1 MLRIV
6 SHIEQLLWMHDC
18 VIIPGIGGF
27 VFEYRAAGIGEQSGL
42 FVPPQ
47 KEALFNPTLC
57 HNDGLLAESYMKAY
71 GVEYAQAQERIE
83 SDIRELKETLFAQR
97 SISLG
102 TTGKLSVS
110 EEGNIVFEHSEV
122 LPFDPAS
129 YGLGE
134 FRVPTL
140 AALMQEQEAA
150 RSGKKG
156 DDREKDTIY
165 IPVSVRF
172 LRTVVASAAAV
183 ALFLLVSTPVKDVDT
198 GAYTASF
205 IPSEVVLAKE
215 IPSVESVPAPAV
227 TAAVRPEAENEK
239 NVAPVQV
246 ASAEAVSA
254 PVTKKTKYY
263 HVVIGSFPS
272 RPKADQFLGRV
283 DKSRYGAAGIVE
295 RNGKIRVYAARF
307 TGREEAENYMNRL
320 RNGEY
325 KDAWLFISR

>member
-6 SHIEQLLWMHDC
+6 SHIEQLLWVHDC

-42 FVPPQ
+42 FVPPR

-57 HNDGLLAESYMKAY
+57 HNDGLLAESYMKTY
-71 GVEYAQAQERIE
+71 GLEYAQALEKIE
-83 SDIRELKETLFAQR
+83 DDIRVLKETLAAQG

-102 TTGKLSVS
+102 TTGCLRMG
-110 EEGNIVFEHSEV
+110 EEGNIVFEHSDT
-122 LPFDPAS
+122 LPFDLAS

-134 FRVPTL
+134 FRMPTL
-140 AALMQEQEAA
+140 ALLMQEQQARPAKKEAG
-150 RSGKKG
+150 RK
-156 DDREKDTIY
+156 KDTIY

-205 IPSEVVLAKE
+205 IPSEVVLTKE
-215 IPSVESVPAPAV
+215 APAVESVPVAATTTTVLPETTTDESMAPAPV
-227 TAAVRPEAENEK
+227 VAAE
-239 NVAPVQV
+239 
-246 ASAEAVSA
+246 SVSA
-254 PVTKKTKYY
+254 PVAKKVKYY
-263 HVVIGSFPS
+263 HVVIGSFPN
-272 RPKADQFLGRV
+272 RLKADQFFGRM
-283 DKSRYGAAGIVE
+283 DKSRYREAGIVE
-295 RNGKIRVYAARF
+295 RNGKARVYAARF
-307 TGREEAENYMNRL
+307 TGRNEAETYMNRL

>member
-57 HNDGLLAESYMKAY
+57 HNDGLLAESYMKTY
-71 GVEYAQAQERIE
+71 GMEYAQAQERIAD
-83 SDIRELKETLFAQR
+83 DIRELKETLLEQG
-97 SISLG
+97 SISLR
-102 TTGKLSVS
+102 TAGKLLVN
-110 EEGNIVFEHSEV
+110 EEGNIVFEHADT
-122 LPFDPAS
+122 LPFDLAS

-134 FRVPTL
+134 FRMPTL
-140 AALMQEQEAA
+140 AALMQEREI

-156 DDREKDTIY
+156 DAGKKDTIY

-215 IPSVESVPAPAV
+215 APATESMPAPVV

-239 NVAPVQV
+239 NVAPASV
-246 ASAEAVSA
+246 ALAEAVSA

-283 DKSRYGAAGIVE
+283 NKSRYGAAGIVE

-307 TGREEAENYMNRL
+307 TGRNEAENYMNRL

>member
-6 SHIEQLLWMHDC
+6 SHIEQLLWVHDC

-57 HNDGLLAESYMKAY
+57 HNDGLLAESYMKTY
-71 GVEYAQAQERIE
+71 GVEYAQALEKIE
-83 SDIRELKETLFAQR
+83 DDIRELKETLAAQG
-97 SISLG
+97 SVSLG
-102 TTGKLSVS
+102 ITGRLRTG
-110 EEGNIVFEHSEV
+110 EEGTIVFEHSDA
-122 LPFDPAS
+122 LPFDLAS

-134 FRVPTL
+134 FRMPTL
-140 AALMQEQEAA
+140 ATLMQEQKVRQEKKEAA
-150 RSGKKG
+150 RK
-156 DDREKDTIY
+156 KDTIY

-172 LRTVVASAAAV
+172 LRTAVASAAAV
-183 ALFLLVSTPVKDVDT
+183 ALFFLVSTPVKDVDA

-205 IPSEVVLAKE
+205 IPTEVVLTKE
-215 IPSVESVPAPAV
+215 APAAENVPAPEATTTVLPETKPEENVTSTPVPAV
-227 TAAVRPEAENEK
+227 K
-239 NVAPVQV
+239 
-246 ASAEAVSA
+246 AVSA
-254 PVTKKTKYY
+254 PATKKVKYY

-272 RPKADQFLGRV
+272 RPKADQFFDRV
-283 DKSRYGAAGIVE
+283 NKSRYTTAGIVE
-295 RNGKIRVYAARF
+295 RNGKVRVYAARF

>member
-27 VFEYRAAGIGEQSGL
+27 VFEYRPAGIGEQSGL

-57 HNDGLLAESYMKAY
+57 HNDGLLAESYMKTY
-71 GVEYAQAQERIE
+71 GLEYTQALEKIE
-83 SDIRELKETLFAQR
+83 NDIRELKETLSGQG

-102 TTGKLSVS
+102 TTGRLRMG
-110 EEGNIVFEHSEV
+110 EEGNIVFEHSDT
-122 LPFDPAS
+122 LHFDLAS

-134 FRVPTL
+134 FRMPTL
-140 AALMQEQEAA
+140 AMLMQEQAG
-150 RSGKKG
+150 RPGKKDAG
-156 DDREKDTIY
+156 KQKDTIY

-172 LRTVVASAAAV
+172 LRTMVASAAAV
-183 ALFLLVSTPVKDVDT
+183 ALFLLVSTPVKEVDT
-198 GAYTASF
+198 DAYTASF
-205 IPSEVVLAKE
+205 IPSEVI
-215 IPSVESVPAPAV
+215 IPREAPAV
-227 TAAVRPEAENEK
+227 EKATVPAATAAVSPETKTGES
-239 NVAPVQV
+239 VVPVPV
-246 ASAEAVSA
+246 STAKSVSA
-254 PVTKKTKYY
+254 PVTKKVKYY

-272 RPKADQFLGRV
+272 RPKADQFFGRV
-283 DKSRYGAAGIVE
+283 NKSRYNTAGIVE
-295 RNGKIRVYAARF
+295 RNGKARVYAARF
-307 TGREEAENYMNRL
+307 TAREEAENYMNRL